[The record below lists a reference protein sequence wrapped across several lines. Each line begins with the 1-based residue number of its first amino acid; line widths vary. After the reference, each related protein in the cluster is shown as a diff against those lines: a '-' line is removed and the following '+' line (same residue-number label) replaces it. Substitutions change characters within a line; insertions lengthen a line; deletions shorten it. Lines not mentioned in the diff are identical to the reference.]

1 MFFFNE
7 NGHQYTLASTG
18 LGRKNLDKVYGSR
31 DAATQKMYEVC
42 RKFGLQIVEVYDD
55 KHDKTY
61 ICNSGVRFYIHR
73 M

>member
-1 MFFFNE
+1 MFFFTE

-18 LGRKNLDKVYGSR
+18 LGKDLDKVYGSR
-31 DAATQKMYEVC
+31 EAATQKMYKVC
-42 RKFGLQIVEVYDD
+42 KKYGLHIKEIYDD

-61 ICNSGVRFYIHR
+61 ICNQGVRFYIHR